1 MSRFLLVSLSIRAI
15 LAEPTIYLRGEKLKQ
30 ISKGQDVGD
39 GYTATFERIKGQ
51 ENARSRLGM
60 GAIMWI
66 AYSERPLQPDELC
79 QALGVEMGSK
89 DLKKDNEPTMKTIMS
104 CALGLVTV
112 DSSSSTVRLVHFT
125 LQEYI
130 LANPTLFQAPI
141 R

>member
-1 MSRFLLVSLSIRAI
+1 MSRFLLVSLSIETI
-15 LAEPTIYLRGEKLKQ
+15 LAETTICRRKEKLKQ

-39 GYTATFERIKGQ
+39 VYTATFERIKGQ

-60 GAIMWI
+60 NAIMWI

-79 QALGVEMGSK
+79 QPLGVEVGSK
-89 DLKKDNEPTMKTIMS
+89 DLKKDSAPTMQTIMN

-125 LQEYI
+125 L
-130 LANPTLFQAPI
+130 
-141 R
+141 